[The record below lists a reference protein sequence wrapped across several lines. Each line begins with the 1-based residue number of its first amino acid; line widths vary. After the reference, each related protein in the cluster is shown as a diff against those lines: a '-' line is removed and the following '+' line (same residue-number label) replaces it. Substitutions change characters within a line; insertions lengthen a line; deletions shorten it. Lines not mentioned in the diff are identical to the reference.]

1 VSARPASS
9 APGAAAI
16 GTAAAA
22 PEQRKPL
29 IHPTAIVHP
38 RADLGAG
45 VSVGPW
51 AIIGERCVVGDGCD
65 IGARA
70 VLERNVTLAPR
81 VRIGIGSIIGGDP
94 QDLKYAG
101 EDTDVTIGEE
111 TVVREYATINRGTAE
126 SGRTSVGRA
135 CYIMSYVHLAHDC
148 HVGDHVILSN
158 GAQFAGHVTVED
170 RVGVSGLCVI
180 HQFTRLGRHAYV
192 GGGSKVVQD
201 VPPFVIATGQPT
213 KLYGLNAV
221 GLRRNGFS
229 DETVRELKHAYRLL
243 FRSDLKL
250 AEAVARVEAEVA
262 PIPEVQH
269 LLRFVESSPRGV
281 GV

>member
-1 VSARPASS
+1 MLTTEDV
-9 APGAAAI
+9 APTPGETAI
-16 GTAAAA
+16 HA
-22 PEQRKPL
+22 
-29 IHPTAIVHP
+29 TAIVHP
-38 RADLGAG
+38 KARLG
-45 VSVGPW
+45 VSVTVGPW
-51 AIIGERCVVGDGCD
+51 AMIGERCIVGDGCV

-81 VRIGIGSIIGGDP
+81 VRIGIGSIVGGDP

-101 EDTDVTIGEE
+101 EDTEVIIGEG

-126 SGRTSVGRA
+126 SERTIVGKH

-158 GAQFAGHVTVED
+158 GAQFAGHVTVGD

-180 HQFTRLGRHAYV
+180 HQFTRLGQYAYI

-201 VPPFVIATGQPT
+201 VPPYVISTGNPS
-213 KLYGLNAV
+213 KLYGLNTV
-221 GLRRNGFS
+221 GLRRNGFA
-229 DETVRELKHAYRLL
+229 DETVRALKQAYQLL
-243 FRSDLKL
+243 FRSDLKQ
-250 AEAVARVEAEVA
+250 AEAIARVQREV
-262 PIPEVQH
+262 PPLPEVMH
-269 LLRFVESSPRGV
+269 LIEFVGTTSRGV